1 LHILIRS
8 NRLDT
13 IDVKDLECFCK
24 SEWRNLI
31 FKLCKDIELEIKK
44 RKTKGE
50 RFSDIFAQIS
60 KIKDD
65 LIIVDDIELEKLES
79 MYYSDVRP
87 LVGDTKERIEIEKYN
102 NNRYYKGIIIGF
114 VLGLIASFL
123 ASLILNYI

>member
-1 LHILIRS
+1 M
-8 NRLDT
+8 
-13 IDVKDLECFCK
+13 
-24 SEWRNLI
+24 
-31 FKLCKDIELEIKK
+31 EIKK